1 MSGLV
6 RAVRVLC
13 ANTPQLTARRL
24 TTGGSAG
31 KGRVITEH
39 VVESGRDSSG
49 SSSFLFDCNIN
60 RELGPDATP
69 AEIKKAEL
77 LDNLIIVIA
86 AGIIAAGG
94 WLVYSSIQQEQPTQA
109 SQPKS
114 A

>member
-6 RAVRVLC
+6 RALR
-13 ANTPQLTARRL
+13 ANTQQLTARRL
-24 TTGGSAG
+24 TT
-31 KGRVITEH
+31 
-39 VVESGRDSSG
+39 SGRESSG